1 MEQLIILA
9 EQSIEVVLLLNLNL
23 QFFDC
28 SREMKFCTKFWHTV
42 SMGKKE
48 RFNLES
54 STSDSL

>member
-28 SREMKFCTKFWHTV
+28 SREMKFSTKFWHTV

-48 RFNLES
+48 RFNLKS